1 LGVIPIIKT
10 DNVSWIVAQKI
21 RHYSIQYV
29 QNILWTNIGI
39 INILWPNIGIKN
51 NIIGYLGCVT
61 HSINSIWG
69 ERAAQMQKERYRV
82 RWELI
87 RGLIRG
93 LNRGEDHKA
102 LPWRL

>member
-1 LGVIPIIKT
+1 MGVIPIIKT

-61 HSINSIWG
+61 ILKTLGSTKGPI
-69 ERAAQMQKERYRV
+69 YRS
-82 RWELI
+82 
-87 RGLIRG
+87 
-93 LNRGEDHKA
+93 
-102 LPWRL
+102 

>member
-61 HSINSIWG
+61 YSSTNYATILETKLLGAG
-69 ERAAQMQKERYRV
+69 E
-82 RWELI
+82 LGI
-87 RGLIRG
+87 IS
-93 LNRGEDHKA
+93 
-102 LPWRL
+102 

>member
-1 LGVIPIIKT
+1 MGVIPIIKT

-61 HSINSIWG
+61 IQDIKAKWRSIKC
-69 ERAAQMQKERYRV
+69 AV
-82 RWELI
+82 RKN
-87 RGLIRG
+87 
-93 LNRGEDHKA
+93 NRGMVKEIKA
-102 LPWRL
+102 IVNRKQY